1 MIRAAVLEKPDR
13 EISVREFEKPEMEPG
28 AVLLKTIYSE
38 VCGTDCHLFH
48 GKLAG
53 VPYPIIPG
61 HVSVGRIA
69 ELNGDVKDIHGKSFR
84 ANDVVA
90 FLDVHE
96 TCGKCWFCLV
106 AKATTRCP
114 HRKVYGITYSAK
126 DGLLGGWSE
135 YIYLKPGVK
144 IIRLP
149 EHVTPEK
156 YIAGGCGMPTA
167 FHAIERAVIK
177 LGDNVVIQGCG
188 PVGLNTVIFSRLS
201 GAGKIIV
208 LGAPDFRLNLALEFG
223 ADKVFSIDEYPP
235 KDRIRLVLEETGGRG
250 ADVAIEASGN
260 PKAVREGLQ
269 MTRDNGVYV
278 VVGQYADNG
287 PVEINPH
294 LDINKKHV
302 DIRGCWGCDFSHLY
316 KAIHVMNRYGSRFPL
331 EKAISKIYNL
341 DESQKALMDVE
352 ELRVVKAVIDP
363 WKKVTNPVRPV

>member
-1 MIRAAVLEKPDR
+1 MIKAAVMEAPDKK
-13 EISVREFEKPEMEPG
+13 IVVKEFEKPDMEPG
-28 AVLLKTIYSE
+28 AVLLETIYSE

-61 HVSVGRIA
+61 HVSVGKIA
-69 ELNGDVKDIHGKSFR
+69 EMNGDVRDIHGKSFHTG
-84 ANDVVA
+84 DVVA

-126 DGLLGGWSE
+126 EGLLGGWSE

-149 EHVTPEK
+149 ENITPEK
-156 YIAGGCGMPTA
+156 YISGGCGMPTA
-167 FHAIERAVIK
+167 FHAVERATIK
-177 LGDNVVIQGCG
+177 LGDTVVIQGSG

-208 LGAPDFRLNLALEFG
+208 LGAPDLRLELAKEFG
-223 ADKVFSIDEYPP
+223 ADLALDIKKISERQRIEAV
-235 KDRIRLVLEETGGRG
+235 KDATEGRG
-250 ADVAIEASGN
+250 GDVVIEASGN
-260 PKAVREGLQ
+260 PRAVWEGLQ
-269 MTRDNGVYV
+269 MTRDNGIYV
-278 VVGQYADNG
+278 VVGQYTDHG

-294 LDINKKHV
+294 LDINKKHI

-316 KAIHVMNRYGSRFPL
+316 KAIQVMNRHAGDFPWEKSITGFYGLSEAQEAL
-331 EKAISKIYNL
+331 E
-341 DESQKALMDVE
+341 DVE
-352 ELRVVKAVIDP
+352 SLKVVKAVIDP
-363 WKKVTNPVRPV
+363 RKKG

>member
-1 MIRAAVLEKPDR
+1 MIKAAVMEKPDKD
-13 EISVREFEKPEMEPG
+13 IIIREFEKPSLEQG
-28 AVLLKTIYSE
+28 SVLLETIYSE

-69 ELNGDVKDIHGKSFR
+69 EMNGDVKDIHGESFHT
-84 ANDVVA
+84 NDVVA

-106 AKATTRCP
+106 AKASTRCP

-167 FHAIERAVIK
+167 FHAVERANIK

-188 PVGLNTVIFSRLS
+188 PVGLNAVIFSRLS

-208 LGAPDFRLNLALEFG
+208 LGAPEFRLKLALEFG
-223 ADKVFSIDEYPP
+223 ADKVISIDEYPSP
-235 KDRIRLVLEETGGRG
+235 DRIRLVLEETGGRG
-250 ADVAIEASGN
+250 ADIAIEASGN
-260 PKAVREGLQ
+260 PKAVWEGLQ

-278 VVGQYADNG
+278 VVGQYTDNG

-316 KAIHVMNRYGSRFPL
+316 KAIQVINRYGSRFPL
-331 EKAISKIYNL
+331 EKAISGIYNL
-341 DESQKALMDVE
+341 EESQKALMDVE
-352 ELRVVKAVIDP
+352 ELKVVKAVINP
-363 WKKVTNPVRPV
+363 WKI